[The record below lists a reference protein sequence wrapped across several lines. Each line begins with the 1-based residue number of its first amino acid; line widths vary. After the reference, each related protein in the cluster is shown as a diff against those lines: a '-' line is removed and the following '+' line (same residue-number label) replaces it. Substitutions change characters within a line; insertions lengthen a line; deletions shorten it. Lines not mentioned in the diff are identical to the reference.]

1 MDKFTTAGGPLSPCE
16 ASARPQEDGKDDQ
29 LATCRSK
36 VRLAPVLAADTSTES
51 IMNGMSWLAPDCGMS
66 CNMGRSCGDIGSI
79 MAKPTC
85 ATRLELAGDKDK
97 EELECLS
104 SRLASGSLGSI
115 KGKPAEEVG
124 TSSSLGR
131 VDPGLP
137 LELGFPS
144 AWEKPPTARLLLP
157 VASAMVAARANCCG
171 SPVAPGG
178 PVAGPEGPCRLV
190 RPAGFSR
197 GGVPSLI
204 PPMFGKPPSCLKGLD
219 IAGPMGPAIFEV
231 KAGPVEG
238 AA

>member
-16 ASARPQEDGKDDQ
+16 ASAKPQEDGKDDQ
-29 LATCRSK
+29 LAACRSK
-36 VRLAPVLAADTSTES
+36 VRLAPALAADTSMES
-51 IMNGMSWLAPDCGMS
+51 IMNGKSWLAPDCGMS

-85 ATRLELAGDKDK
+85 ATRLELAGDNDK

-104 SRLASGSLGSI
+104 SRLAPGSLGSI

-137 LELGFPS
+137 EGLGFPS
-144 AWEKPPTARLLLP
+144 DCEKPPTARLLLP
-157 VASAMVAARANCCG
+157 VASTMGAARACCG
-171 SPVAPGG
+171 PGPGG
-178 PVAGPEGPCRLV
+178 PAGAGAEGPCRPL
-190 RPAGFSR
+190 RPDGFR
-197 GGVPSLI
+197 IGGVPSLI
-204 PPMFGKPPSCLKGLD
+204 PPRFGIPPSCLKGLD
-219 IAGPMGPAIFEV
+219 IAGPMGPAILEV